1 MGDRFMKVTK
11 WRLLGDGFCRSLC
24 LLAIGAAALTTLVFA
39 TPAVSAVSCESLF
52 QTETKQNDQ
61 SEFLR
66 ARVSIIPGMS
76 ASKYVTAELKVSEP
90 GARRLTIRDNVTNR
104 LLDEID
110 LDSNVAKYGPISRM
124 QIDVYRNVSLSRPDD
139 ASVHSERRGRLFN
152 RHYVN
157 YRPVIYLI
165 EANKVHILEYIAGT
179 GLTRHSTIEAPGIVY
194 VEPVSAKLKDHSGI
208 LRYIVHDTVRI
219 YFGNGL
225 TPPIVYDP
233 VLNGRIDP
241 ADVIEFTSRDP
252 MAIL

>member
-1 MGDRFMKVTK
+1 MRVTQM
-11 WRLLGDGFCRSLC
+11 RLLNLVSDKSRR
-24 LLAIGAAALTTLVFA
+24 LLFLLSSGAVALMTMIFA
-39 TPAVSAVSCESLF
+39 TPALSAISCESLF
-52 QTETKQNDQ
+52 LTETKQTDQ

-66 ARVSIIPGMS
+66 ARVSIMPGMS
-76 ASKYVTAELKVSEP
+76 ASRYVTAELKVSEP

-124 QIDVYRNVSLSRPDD
+124 QIDVYRNLSLSRPDD
-139 ASVHSERRGRLFN
+139 AAVHSERRGRFLN
-152 RHYVN
+152 RYYVN

-165 EANKVHILEYIAGT
+165 EANRVHILEYTAGT
-179 GLTRHSTIEAPGIVY
+179 GLLRRRTIEAPGIVY

-252 MAIL
+252 MANL